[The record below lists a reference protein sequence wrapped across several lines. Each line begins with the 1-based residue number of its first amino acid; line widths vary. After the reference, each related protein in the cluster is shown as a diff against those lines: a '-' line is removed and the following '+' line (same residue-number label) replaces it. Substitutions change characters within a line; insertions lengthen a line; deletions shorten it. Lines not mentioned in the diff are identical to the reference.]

1 MVETALMLHGHVV
14 ETYRNVPSFLSAFQK
29 AERTPP
35 YDLVIID
42 LFLDQQSGTD
52 IVEALRVARPRMIP
66 SILLSAA
73 AESTL
78 APLRKRYLRCKNSF
92 LSSTRLPL
100 LFEGEVAQT
109 GTATACFWVFVGQ
122 SRSSVVDPR
131 FIVGSTLAV
140 ARLR

>member
-1 MVETALMLHGHVV
+1 MHIGVVEDNPPLRAMVETALTLHGHIV

-42 LFLDQQSGTD
+42 LFLDRQSGTD
-52 IVEALRVARPRMIP
+52 IVEALRVARPRVIP

-78 APLRKRYLRCKNSF
+78 APLRKRYPHVPILQKPFKVQELVSLINEIT
-92 LSSTRLPL
+92 SSINLPP
-100 LFEGEVAQT
+100 G
-109 GTATACFWVFVGQ
+109 
-122 SRSSVVDPR
+122 
-131 FIVGSTLAV
+131 
-140 ARLR
+140 